1 MKINCQEH
9 RKMMQL
15 ASLKA
20 QLGKKQFSSKEK
32 EFIKKSIKEIEKD
45 MEMD

>member
-15 ASLKA
+15 ASLKVR
-20 QLGKKQFSSKEK
+20 LGKKQLSSKEK
-32 EFIKKSIKEIEKD
+32 ESIKKSIKEIEKE
-45 MEMD
+45 MEMN